1 MLTEKDKI
9 VTEEKELVRIFND
22 HYINIVERSCGIKP
36 TNVAK
41 EQEIEDNK
49 KAVEV
54 ICKSFANHESI
65 KAIKENNITKN
76 LTAGNSHLPKVSA
89 CDVEQLLR
97 NIDSKKSTGTD
108 KIPTKLIKLSAKVIS
123 KPLVIAINNSFN
135 KGMFPDNA
143 KIACVSPS
151 DKDTDDKYSVTN
163 FRPVSVLN
171 TISKI
176 YEKIA
181 KYFLISKMEHHF
193 KPFISTYRKS
203 FSTEHVLIR
212 LLEDWR
218 NKLDNNNAV
227 GAILTDLSK
236 AFDCIAHDLLS
247 AKLDAYGFNKDTV
260 AYCSL

>member
-1 MLTEKDKI
+1 
-9 VTEEKELVRIFND
+9 
-22 HYINIVERSCGIKP
+22 
-36 TNVAK
+36 
-41 EQEIEDNK
+41 
-49 KAVEV
+49 
-54 ICKSFANHESI
+54 
-65 KAIKENNITKN
+65 
-76 LTAGNSHLPKVSA
+76 
-89 CDVEQLLR
+89 
-97 NIDSKKSTGTD
+97 
-108 KIPTKLIKLSAKVIS
+108 
-123 KPLVIAINNSFN
+123 
-135 KGMFPDNA
+135 MFPDNA

-163 FRPVSVLN
+163 FRPVSALN

-218 NKLDNNNAV
+218 NKLDNNAV

-247 AKLDAYGFNKDTV
+247 AKLDAYVFNRDTV
-260 AYCSL
+260 A